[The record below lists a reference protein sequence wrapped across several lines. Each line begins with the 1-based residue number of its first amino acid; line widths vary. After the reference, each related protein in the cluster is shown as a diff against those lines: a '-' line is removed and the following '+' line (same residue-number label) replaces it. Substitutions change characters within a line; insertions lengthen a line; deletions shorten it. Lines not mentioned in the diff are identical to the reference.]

1 MKKRKE
7 KKTIPSPH
15 NDWKM
20 CSYPWTLLSV
30 SRLLASEIGLVMTPL
45 IQMNAS
51 PEEQV
56 IRSLSWLSSI
66 ISFFLLFF
74 QNFYPKRNFTTV
86 RILLTRRVK
95 CDVKLWENRPL
106 RWCFYAFKG
115 FFYNSQNIS
124 RNLWS
129 FSILQK
135 SFSCC
140 LKIPVDSFDI
150 M

>member
-1 MKKRKE
+1 MFISLNSSLRF
-7 KKTIPSPH
+7 SPVGQRNWTG
-15 NDWKM
+15 NDATNSNECFAGRTSDSFSILIVK
-20 CSYPWTLLSV
+20 YYLLFS
-30 SRLLASEIGLVMTPL
+30 A
-45 IQMNAS
+45 
-51 PEEQV
+51 
-56 IRSLSWLSSI
+56 
-66 ISFFLLFF
+66 FF

-115 FFYNSQNIS
+115 FFYDSQNIS